1 MALTPPKATD
11 LFSDIDSPKAAAV
24 AMDEFNTELGKSLSA
39 GISDPSQIMAV
50 KSGNV
55 SFAQASMSSSGATS
69 QLEALVANKSLSPE
83 VISSLTTALATQRG
97 VSGDIAK
104 EITTTSPLSTSFA
117 AFDLEAPAKLLTPR
131 PTPLRNRIPRKKGIG
146 TSHRVKRILGYTG
159 TGTGGQGQI
168 WPGINET
175 TQNNFAPGAANAY
188 YLERGPQ
195 ISYTADDLVLPY
207 NSYSLSDQVSFD
219 ANFSGLGY
227 QDLRQLSST
236 STLYA
241 TMLMEERMMLM
252 ARGTASGYS
261 GALSAPTFAV
271 GTRAAA
277 GSEVALTATTYY
289 VNVTADAGISYSGFG
304 ESILGTQASQAVS
317 SGGVLTVT
325 VSAANAVVGA
335 LGYNIYVGTTTG
347 AANLHYIGTLK
358 GTGTFVVNG
367 VGGNSLGNNGIINT
381 TGALA
386 SRASA
391 DTSAYATGYDGILP
405 TVLGP
410 NSGAINQ
417 INSTFSTSNPGVE
430 FQNVFASLYNA
441 VKADPDEILLNG
453 SDRKQLSDAIKSG
466 STANYRLNIEN
477 PGEGGITYGSVVTG
491 LQNEVTG
498 KSLALTVHPWLPQGV
513 SPVLSYTLPIP
524 DTEVSDVWANFLVQ
538 DYMGIQW
545 PVNQFTYDFSTYF
558 RGTFFCTAP
567 AWNGVVSGIV
577 SA

>member
-1 MALTPPKATD
+1 MATEM
-11 LFSDIDSPKAAAV
+11 PKAADLFDGATPV
-24 AMDEFNTELGKSLSA
+24 EAAQKMEEYTDLLGKSLSNA
-39 GISDPSQIMAV
+39 SHVPGQAPSADPMA
-50 KSGNV
+50 
-55 SFAQASMSSSGATS
+55 AM
-69 QLEALVANKSLSPE
+69 EALAASKSLTPDAAAG
-83 VISSLTTALATQRG
+83 LQNALAAQRLAMQ
-97 VSGDIAK
+97 DIQK

-131 PTPLRNRIPRKKGIG
+131 PTPLRNRIPRKKGVG
-146 TSHRVKRILGYTG
+146 TSHRVKRITGYTG
-159 TGTGGQGQI
+159 TGTGGQGNI
-168 WPGINET
+168 WPGITET
-175 TQNNFAPGAANAY
+175 TQNNFAPGAANAL

-241 TMLMEERMMLM
+241 TMLMEERMMLF

-261 GALSAPTFAV
+261 GALSAPTFTKASP
-271 GTRAAA
+271 AAA
-277 GSEVALTATTYY
+277 TGQVALTATTYY
-289 VNVTADAGISYSGFG
+289 ITVTADAGISQNGFG
-304 ESILGTQASQAVS
+304 ESIAAAEVSETVAS
-317 SGGVLTVT
+317 GDVLTVT
-325 VSAANAVVGA
+325 VSTPVTGA

-347 AANLHYIGTLK
+347 LANLKYQGTLK
-358 GTGTFVVNG
+358 GTGTFTIGGAGTTTSATQVVY
-367 VGGNSLGNNGIINT
+367 ST
-381 TGALA
+381 TGAAA
-386 SRASA
+386 SRATA

-410 NSGAINQ
+410 NSGFNNA

-430 FQNVFASLYNA
+430 FQNVFAGLYES
-441 VKADPDEILLNG
+441 VKGDPDVVLLNG
-453 SDRKQLSDAIKSG
+453 NDRKQLSDAIKSG
-466 STANYRLNIEN
+466 SNANYRLVIND
-477 PGEGGITYGSVVTG
+477 PGAGGTTYGSIVTG

-498 KSLALTVHPWLPQGV
+498 KAVDLMVHPWLNQGV
-513 SPVLSYTLPIP
+513 APVLSWTLPIP

-545 PVNQFTYDFSTYF
+545 PVTQFTYDFSTYF

-567 AWNGVVSGIV
+567 AWNGAVSGIRA
-577 SA
+577 S